1 MKKLVLAALAAAA
14 VAVPAAPASAGCT
27 NVVSVL
33 GANSVSLCNDRVWE
47 KTYIYYGCSLDTN
60 FDGQPE
66 AVCDPLF
73 RIEFYG

>member
-1 MKKLVLAALAAAA
+1 MKKLLLAAVAAAA
-14 VAVPAAPASAGCT
+14 VAVPAAPASADCM

-33 GANSVSLCNDRVWE
+33 GANSVSLCSHRVWE

-60 FDGQPE
+60 FDGRPE

-73 RIEFYG
+73 MIELYG